1 MPRYKHQ
8 APKRKQVADKEE
20 AISLDAVVTE
30 NLPNAQFR
38 VKLDDTGQEIL
49 AYVSGKMRKY
59 WIRLMVGDR
68 VKVEVS
74 PYDLTRARIVYRY

>member
-1 MPRYKHQ
+1 MARYKHQ
-8 APKRKQVADKEE
+8 APRRKQVEGKEE

-38 VKLDDTGQEIL
+38 VKLEDTGQEIL